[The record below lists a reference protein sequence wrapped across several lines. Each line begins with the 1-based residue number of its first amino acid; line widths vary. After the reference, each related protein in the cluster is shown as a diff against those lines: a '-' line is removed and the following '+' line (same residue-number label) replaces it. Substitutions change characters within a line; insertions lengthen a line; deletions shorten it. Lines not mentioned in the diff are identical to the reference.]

1 LANSDLVE
9 VGEQVAVLGAPEGW
23 HDTATVGRV
32 SNINQ
37 SLGSAAPSPAWNDV
51 MFVDAKI
58 LTRELKAIFPQAEI
72 YGEENGGE
80 IGSEYTWLIDP
91 IDGTKHFAHK
101 MPSFFVQVSLLS
113 NRDPIIGI
121 IYDPVSRQLFSA
133 SLGNG
138 SFLNG
143 EKLINKSTVHL
154 SNAVIDVDLGGKEDI
169 DWKLEALKNL
179 VKESYRVRVSAGR
192 FAPYL
197 LTGGISAFVV
207 LNPTTK
213 SFDQLPRVILA
224 REAGFT
230 VVDMPRN
237 ENSIRIM
244 GNKIIVDEILG
255 AIGLK

>member
-1 LANSDLVE
+1 MYSSPLSSNDLLGLQRKVEKLVIDQGEFAFNNWRNPEFHAKGDEGDLVTTTDIAIE
-9 VGEQVAVLGAPEGW
+9 E
-23 HDTATVGRV
+23 
-32 SNINQ
+32 
-37 SLGSAAPSPAWNDV
+37 
-51 MFVDAKI
+51 I

-179 VKESYRVRVSAGR
+179 VKESYRVR
-192 FAPYL
+192 
-197 LTGGISAFVV
+197 
-207 LNPTTK
+207 
-213 SFDQLPRVILA
+213 
-224 REAGFT
+224 
-230 VVDMPRN
+230 
-237 ENSIRIM
+237 
-244 GNKIIVDEILG
+244 
-255 AIGLK
+255 